1 MTRNGMRAAVAG
13 AVLCVLTLASAA
25 RAETPEEWVALGTRV
40 HGFFGGFIPAGI
52 RIGLDA
58 LDRLHAKPRELSVLY
73 YEGATAPCPC
83 IVDGVMLAVGASPGQ
98 GTVKIADE
106 KAPAGDLAVIVV
118 THRKTGQSVRYTVS
132 DAWLPRML
140 AWNKDAPLQRYQE
153 AMAAQ
158 GLYTV
163 EAGPKP

>member
-1 MTRNGMRAAVAG
+1 MALLLVA
-13 AVLCVLTLASAA
+13 CAA
-25 RAETPEEWVALGTRV
+25 RAESPEEWIALGTRV

-58 LDRLHAKPRELSVLY
+58 MKRLDAKPRELSVVY
-73 YEGATAPCPC
+73 YQGETAPCPC

-98 GTVKIADE
+98 GTVQIAAE
-106 KAPAGDLAVIVV
+106 KAPAGALAVIVL
-118 THRKTGQSVRYTVS
+118 THRKTGASVRYTV
-132 DAWLPRML
+132 ANEWLPRML
-140 AWNKDAPLQRYQE
+140 AWNREQPLKRYEE

-163 EAGPKP
+163 ETVPKP